1 LNYFFSIDGTEHST
15 VASVNQT
22 IKLIDF
28 WGGISILSIHG
39 IIEPIVRLSL
49 EIFKILINF
58 STVCWVEYSSVLS
71 MNHTIEHVDLSSK
84 FSCFGIFSYGSL
96 KGSIVPVLIIHL
108 NFMTVPLEIQFLLE
122 KGNWLSFE
130 SGLIKLNIVLI
141 NDLFVG
147 CWIVNST
154 LSVD

>member
-1 LNYFFSIDGTEHST
+1 
-15 VASVNQT
+15 VNQT
-22 IKLIDF
+22 IELIDY
-28 WGGISILSIHG
+28 WGGISILSVHG

-49 EIFKILINF
+49 EIFKILIDF
-58 STVCWVEYSSVLS
+58 SSICWIKNSSVLS
-71 MNHTIEHVDLSSK
+71 MNHTIEHVDLSS
-84 FSCFGIFSYGSL
+84 IFSSFCIFSQGSL

-108 NFMTVPLEIQFLLE
+108 NIMTVPLEIQFLLE

-141 NDLFVG
+141 NDLFMG